1 MRLALDVN
9 CYRDVAA
16 NEPRAREAVERA
28 ERVYLPFVVLAGLR
42 AGFLAGSRGR
52 ENERNLN
59 RFLKQPRVRV
69 LLPDEQTTMHYATL
83 QHQLRGQGT
92 PIPTNDIWIAALTLQ
107 HNVSLHDRDG
117 HFDSLP
123 QLLRV

>member
-9 CYRDVAA
+9 CYVDVAA

-28 ERVYLPFVVLAGLR
+28 ERVYLPFVVLAELR

-52 ENERNLN
+52 QNERNLN

-69 LLPDEQTTMHYATL
+69 LLPDEQTTMHDATL
-83 QHQLRGQGT
+83 QHQLREQGT
-92 PIPTNDIWIAALTLQ
+92 PIPTNDIWIAALVVQ
-107 HNVSLHDRDG
+107 HGLHLCSRDR
-117 HFDSLP
+117 HFDHLP
-123 QLLRV
+123 QVPRV